1 MCSYT
6 LKQNISIKAL
16 IRSQRLSNFIY
27 DAKELALPE
36 EIETGEWVD
45 EPLSKEQSKTYAQ
58 SAAYTKSLQEKKQ
71 TTIRF
76 AVSDLVIIKARAK
89 EMGIGYQNLI
99 QALVHNYAHDKTKLG
114 L

>member
-1 MCSYT
+1 M
-6 LKQNISIKAL
+6 KKNI
-16 IRSQRLSNFIY
+16 FIY
-27 DAKELALPE
+27 DAEELELLN
-36 EIETGEWVD
+36 EIEAGEWTSNT
-45 EPLSKEQSKTYAQ
+45 LSAKESKTYKE
-58 SAAYTKSLQEKKQ
+58 SATYTKSLQEKKQ

-76 AVSDLVIIKARAK
+76 AVSDLAIVKARAK

>member
-1 MCSYT
+1 M
-6 LKQNISIKAL
+6 KKDK
-16 IRSQRLSNFIY
+16 FIY
-27 DAKELALPE
+27 DAEELTLLD
-36 EIETGEWVD
+36 EIENDAWQDATLTQNE
-45 EPLSKEQSKTYAQ
+45 KEVYAQ

-76 AVSDLVIIKARAK
+76 AVSDLAIIKAKAK

-99 QALVHNYAHDKTKLG
+99 QTLVHNYAQNKTKLG